1 MPWTQKNGGSS
12 GEPGGPWG
20 RGPSGGPMGSGG
32 NGSGGGPRSTPPGG
46 GPDLEAWLRRLR
58 EGLRRLLSGRGG
70 GLGAPAFA
78 LGGLVLIVLWLLSG
92 IYSVGADEQGVVLRF
107 GKFVARTAPGI
118 NYHLPWPIE
127 TVETPKVTVEH
138 QINIGAGETGD
149 LPSESLM
156 LTGDEN
162 IVDINFTVYWV
173 IKNAAD
179 YLFNVQHPNRTI
191 KAVAESAMREVVGET
206 ALEPIL
212 TEDRG
217 PIQVAVRRLMQKT
230 LDSYGE
236 GVTITLVQLQKADPP
251 EQVIAAY
258 RDVQAARADQEGMR
272 NRGETYA
279 NQVIPEARGRAA
291 QIVQNA
297 IAYKQQAIAEAT
309 GEANRFLSV
318 LAAYR
323 LTPAVTE
330 QRLYLETMSTILAH
344 APKIIIDPAAARA
357 GVVPYLPLP
366 ALKASRRPARPT
378 VSVSEGAAAA
388 QTAKADGQ

>member
-1 MPWTQKNGGSS
+1 MPWTQNNGGSS

-20 RGPSGGPMGSGG
+20 GPPSGGPKGPDG
-32 NGSGGGPRSTPPGG
+32 NGSGGGPRGTPPGG
-46 GPDLEAWLRRLR
+46 VPDFEEMLRRLR
-58 EGLRRLLSGRGG
+58 EGWRRLMPRRGDG
-70 GLGAPAFA
+70 MGAPIFA
-78 LGGLVLIVLWLLSG
+78 LAGLILVVLWLLSG

-138 QINIGAGETGD
+138 QINIGAVESGD

-162 IVDINFTVYWV
+162 IVGINFTVYWV

-179 YLFNVQHPNRTI
+179 YLFNVQNPNRTI
-191 KAVAESAMREVVGET
+191 KAVAESAMREIVGET

-236 GVTITLVQLQKADPP
+236 GVSITRVQLQKADPP

-323 LTPAVTE
+323 LSPAVTR

-344 APKIIIDPAAARA
+344 APKVIIDPSAARS

-366 ALKASRRPARPT
+366 ALAAQQNSAKPT
-378 VSVSEGAAAA
+378 VNVTEGAAAA
-388 QTAKADGQ
+388 QPARAGGQ